1 MDDEFA
7 LFAAEIG
14 EIEKKVE
21 EPVTEEHA
29 PEPPPPKPSKPA
41 VTIAASARG
50 HALTTTHGYVQRR
63 AALRD
68 ITNIV

>member
-29 PEPPPPKPSKPA
+29 PEPPPP
-41 VTIAASARG
+41 
-50 HALTTTHGYVQRR
+50 
-63 AALRD
+63 
-68 ITNIV
+68 